1 MKQSDLAIQVKS
13 LRAQLDVLAAK
24 LSEGRGDNGLTLAD
38 LHANLSGQSESSQ
51 DEIDAIRYRGA
62 PAGFE

>member
-1 MKQSDLAIQVKS
+1 MNQSDLAIQVKS

-24 LSEGRGDNGLTLAD
+24 LSEGRGDNGPTLGD
-38 LHANLSGQSESSQ
+38 LHAILSGQSESSAE
-51 DEIDAIRYRGA
+51 EIDGILYRGS